1 MPEDTCAPRIAALS
15 EEAKALEARAAE
27 LAAHEN
33 DEQPERATPADLDS
47 LRSTLRAALNASTPT
62 DAKTALH
69 TLIDQ
74 IRVEG
79 RDHIEPTFR
88 IPAVRIDYDYMDAG
102 GRRLNHRARVEALRR
117 ALVEVADLRSSG

>member
-1 MPEDTCAPRIAALS
+1 MLS

-27 LAAHEN
+27 LAAHQ
-33 DEQPERATPADLDS
+33 DDKQPERTTPADLDS
-47 LRSTLRAALNASTPT
+47 LRSTLRAALNESTPA

-74 IRVEG
+74 IRVDA

-88 IPAVRIDYDYMDAG
+88 IPAVRIDYDYMG
-102 GRRLNHRARVEALRR
+102 ETWRR
-117 ALVEVADLRSSG
+117 ANHALMAAPAVGVG